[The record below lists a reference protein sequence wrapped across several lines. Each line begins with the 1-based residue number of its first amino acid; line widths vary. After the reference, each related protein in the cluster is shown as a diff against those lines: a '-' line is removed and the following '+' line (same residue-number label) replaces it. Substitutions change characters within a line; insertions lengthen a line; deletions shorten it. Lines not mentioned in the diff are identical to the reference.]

1 MNAWSGNAQPVANTT
16 QPRSSR
22 PVRSPGVSVVHM
34 SKCVPESRIHKSP
47 PKVAGSAADKDAM
60 HFPVPSDWRTKP
72 KGCAELLASPS
83 TKRICQCANSQLS
96 PFEHPAAVP
105 WNLQAI
111 NFLRSSAFL
120 LGGQRDPWR
129 GKKVPKRFFACGFG
143 FAAAFGFGSSLTLES
158 ICLNMQRFSNLHIP
172 SLLKE

>member
-1 MNAWSGNAQPVANTT
+1 M

-47 PKVAGSAADKDAM
+47 PKGAGSAADKDAM
-60 HFPVPSDWRTKP
+60 HFPVLSVWRTKP
-72 KGCAELLASPS
+72 KVCAELLASPS

-96 PFEHPAAVP
+96 PFEHPASVP

-120 LGGQRDPWR
+120 LGDLRDPWR
-129 GKKVPKRFFACGFG
+129 GEGAPEPFFACGFG
-143 FAAAFGFGSSLTLES
+143 FAAAFGFGTSLPLES
-158 ICLNMQRFSNLHIP
+158 ICLYWQRLSNLHFP
-172 SLLKE
+172 